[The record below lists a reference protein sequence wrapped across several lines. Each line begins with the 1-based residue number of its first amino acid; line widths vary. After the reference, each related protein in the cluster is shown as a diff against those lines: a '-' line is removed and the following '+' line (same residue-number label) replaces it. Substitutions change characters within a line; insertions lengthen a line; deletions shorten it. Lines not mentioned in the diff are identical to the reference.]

1 MAFVNALR
9 PLRLFLG
16 ELCGQKLL
24 FVRDENQKTL
34 IAKLAKE
41 RPQRTQRNS
50 TQAQLRDSRPETMK
64 AIRVQHTGGPE
75 VMELAE
81 VPVPQAK
88 PTEAVVKVAVAGVN
102 SIDGY
107 FRDGKFRTPLPFIPG
122 QEGVG
127 VVTAVGANT
136 KTVKVGDRVAWSGT
150 LGSYA
155 EFVAAEEEHL
165 VPVPAAITD
174 ERAAASMMQGLTAH
188 YLVNDAHKLKAGE
201 TALVHA
207 AAGGVGLLLVQLAH
221 AIGARVIGT
230 ASSEEKAQLAREA
243 GADEVVVFTQQDF
256 ESEVK
261 RLTGGKGVEV
271 VYDGV
276 GKATFEKNLNVMRLR
291 GMLVLYG
298 MSSGPVPPVDPAK
311 LSEKGS
317 LYMAR
322 TTLAHFTATREE
334 LLARTSDLFR
344 MIADGKLKVKIAKTY
359 PLAEAAQAHRDMESR
374 KIAGKLLLVL

>member
-1 MAFVNALR
+1 
-9 PLRLFLG
+9 
-16 ELCGQKLL
+16 
-24 FVRDENQKTL
+24 
-34 IAKLAKE
+34 
-41 RPQRTQRNS
+41 
-50 TQAQLRDSRPETMK
+50 MK

-81 VPVPQAK
+81 VPIPQPK
-88 PTEAVVKVAVAGVN
+88 PNGAVVKVAAAGVN
-102 SIDGY
+102 SIDVQ
-107 FRDGKFRTPLPFIPG
+107 FRDGMMKMPLPFIPG
-122 QEGVG
+122 QEGAG
-127 VVTAVGANT
+127 VVTAVGPQA
-136 KTVKVGDRVAWSGT
+136 KFVKVGDRVAWSGT

-155 EFVAAEEEHL
+155 EYVAADAEHL
-165 VPVPAAITD
+165 VPIPAGVTD
-174 ERAAASMMQGLTAH
+174 EQAAAVMMQGLTAH
-188 YLVNDAHKLKAGE
+188 YLVNDAHKLKARE

-207 AAGGVGLLLVQLAH
+207 AAGGVGLLLVQMADS
-221 AIGARVIGT
+221 IGARVIGT
-230 ASSEEKAQLAREA
+230 VSSDEKVRLAREA
-243 GADEVVVFTQQDF
+243 GADEVIVFTRQDF

-261 RLTGGKGVEV
+261 RLTDGKGVEV

-334 LLARTSDLFR
+334 LLARTSALFS
-344 MIADGKLKVKIAKTY
+344 MIAEGKLKVPIAKSY
-359 PLAEAAQAHRDMESR
+359 PLAEAVQAHRDMEAR
-374 KIAGKLLLVL
+374 KLTGKLLLKP

>member
-1 MAFVNALR
+1 MR
-9 PLRLFLG
+9 
-16 ELCGQKLL
+16 
-24 FVRDENQKTL
+24 
-34 IAKLAKE
+34 
-41 RPQRTQRNS
+41 
-50 TQAQLRDSRPETMK
+50 
-64 AIRVQHTGGPE
+64 AIRVQRTGGPE

-81 VPVPQAK
+81 VAVPQPK
-88 PTEAVVKVAVAGVN
+88 LNEALVKVSVAGVN
-102 SIDGY
+102 AIDGH
-107 FRDGKFRTPLPFIPG
+107 FRDGSLRMPLPFIPG
-122 QEGVG
+122 QEGAG
-127 VVTAVGANT
+127 VVSAVGPQT
-136 KTVKVGDRVAWSGT
+136 KTVKVGDRVAWSGS

-155 EFVAAEEEHL
+155 EYVAATADSL
-165 VPVPAAITD
+165 VPVPANITD
-174 ERAAASMMQGLTAH
+174 EQAAAAMMHGLTAH
-188 YLVNDAHKLKAGE
+188 YLANDAHKLKAGE

-207 AAGGVGLLLVQLAH
+207 AAGGVGLLLVQMAR

-230 ASSEEKAQLAREA
+230 ASSEEKAKLAREA
-243 GADEVVVFTQQDF
+243 GADEVIIFTKQDF

-261 RLTGGKGVEV
+261 RLTGGKGVDV

-334 LLARTSDLFR
+334 LLARTGALFA
-344 MIADGKLKVKIAKTY
+344 MIADGKLKLRIAKTY
-359 PLAEAAQAHRDMESR
+359 PLAEAPQAHQDMEAR
-374 KIAGKLLLVL
+374 KVAGKLLLIP

>member
-1 MAFVNALR
+1 
-9 PLRLFLG
+9 
-16 ELCGQKLL
+16 
-24 FVRDENQKTL
+24 
-34 IAKLAKE
+34 
-41 RPQRTQRNS
+41 
-50 TQAQLRDSRPETMK
+50 MK
-64 AIRVQHTGGPE
+64 AIRVQQTGGPE
-75 VMELAE
+75 VMELVE
-81 VPVPQAK
+81 VAIPTPK
-88 PTEAVVKVAVAGVN
+88 PNEALVKVSVAGVN

-107 FRDGKFRTPLPFIPG
+107 FRDGRFRTPLPFTPG

-127 VVTAVGANT
+127 IVTAVGAQTRN
-136 KTVKVGDRVAWSGT
+136 VKVGDRVAWSGV

-155 EFVAAEEEHL
+155 EYVVADEEHL
-165 VPVPAAITD
+165 VPLPAALTD
-174 ERAAASMMQGLTAH
+174 QQAAAAMMQGLTAH

-207 AAGGVGLLLVQLAH
+207 AAGGVGLLLVQMAK

-243 GADEVVVFTQQDF
+243 GADEVIVFTKQDF

-291 GMLVLYG
+291 GMLVIYG
-298 MSSGPVPPVDPAK
+298 MSSGAVPPVDPAK
-311 LSEKGS
+311 LSDKGS

-334 LLARTSDLFR
+334 LLARTSALFA
-344 MIADGKLKVKIAKTY
+344 MIAEGKLKLLIAKTY
-359 PLAEAAQAHRDMESR
+359 PLAEAPAAHRDMEAR
-374 KIAGKLLLVL
+374 KIAGKLLLMV

>member
-1 MAFVNALR
+1 
-9 PLRLFLG
+9 
-16 ELCGQKLL
+16 
-24 FVRDENQKTL
+24 
-34 IAKLAKE
+34 
-41 RPQRTQRNS
+41 
-50 TQAQLRDSRPETMK
+50 MK

-75 VMELAE
+75 VMELVE

-88 PTEAVVKVAVAGVN
+88 FGEAVVKVSVAGLN
-102 SIDGY
+102 SIDGH
-107 FRDGKFRTPLPFIPG
+107 FRDGSLHTPLPFIPG
-122 QEGVG
+122 QEGSG
-127 VVTAVGANT
+127 VVSSAGSNVQ
-136 KTVKVGDRVAWSGT
+136 TVKVGDRVAWSGA

-155 EFVAAEEEHL
+155 EYVAASADSL
-165 VPVPAAITD
+165 VPVPATVTD
-174 ERAAASMMQGLTAH
+174 QQAAAAMMHGLTAH

-207 AAGGVGLLLVQLAH
+207 AAGGVGLLLVQMARM
-221 AIGARVIGT
+221 IGARVIGT
-230 ASSEEKAQLAREA
+230 ASSQEKADLARSA
-243 GADEVVVFTQQDF
+243 GADEVIVFTQQDF
-256 ESEVK
+256 DPEVK
-261 RLTGGKGVEV
+261 RLTGGKGVDV

-334 LLARTSDLFR
+334 LLARSGALFE
-344 MIADGKLKVKIAKTY
+344 MIANGKLKLLIAKTY
-359 PLAEAAQAHRDMESR
+359 SLAEAAQAHRDMEAR
-374 KIAGKLLLVL
+374 KIAGKLLLIP

>member
-1 MAFVNALR
+1 
-9 PLRLFLG
+9 
-16 ELCGQKLL
+16 
-24 FVRDENQKTL
+24 
-34 IAKLAKE
+34 
-41 RPQRTQRNS
+41 
-50 TQAQLRDSRPETMK
+50 MK
-64 AIRVQHTGGPE
+64 AIRVQRSGGPE
-75 VMELAE
+75 VMELADVPTPQLKPAE
-81 VPVPQAK
+81 VL
-88 PTEAVVKVAVAGVN
+88 VKVSVAGVN
-102 SIDGY
+102 SIDVQ
-107 FRDGKFRTPLPFIPG
+107 FRDGRLRVPLPFIPG
-122 QEGVG
+122 QEGAG
-127 VVTAVGANT
+127 VVTAVGAHARLV
-136 KTVKVGDRVAWSGT
+136 KTGDRVAWSGT

-155 EFVAAEEEHL
+155 EYVAAAEEHL
-165 VPVPAAITD
+165 VPLPATITD
-174 ERAAASMMQGLTAH
+174 EQAVAAMMHGLTAH

-207 AAGGVGLLLVQLAH
+207 AAGGVALLVVQLAH

-230 ASSEEKAQLAREA
+230 VSSDDKAKLAREA
-243 GADEVVVFTQQDF
+243 GADEVIIFTHQDF

-276 GKATFEKNLNVMRLR
+276 GKATFEKNLNVMKLR

-334 LLARTSDLFR
+334 LVARTSALFG
-344 MIADGKLKVKIAKTY
+344 MIADGRLKLPIAKKY
-359 PLAEAAQAHRDMESR
+359 PLAEAAQAHRDLEARTM
-374 KIAGKLLLVL
+374 AGKLLLVP